1 MKLLGIDVGR
11 QKERDRDGSKERIFV
26 DKYVGGGGTKP
37 RSGRDRYEIQNMVDV
52 AIGPVAV
59 KPHRS
64 STETCVYLYLYYT
77 DYTGLRLS
85 SCEIDRL
92 VTVSLTT

>member
-1 MKLLGIDVGR
+1 METRVKLLGIDVGR

-52 AIGPVAV
+52 AVGPVAV

-64 STETCVYLYLYYT
+64 STETCVYLYYT
-77 DYTGLRLS
+77 DLHWLTSVLPVKL
-85 SCEIDRL
+85 ID
-92 VTVSLTT
+92 S